1 MIEEKKQELQLSSPE
16 STNYPDPEVKPSST
30 RRIFSAEE
38 KLRILAEVET
48 MEESGE
54 IGAYLRR
61 KGIYSSYLSRWKKEK
76 ESGILDQIVQR
87 KKGRKAHTQEQ
98 HQEELARLRA
108 ENQRLQAQL
117 TRAELIID
125 IQKKVSNLL
134 GLGA

>member
-1 MIEEKKQELQLSSPE
+1 MSGEKKEGVPLAPTE

-30 RRIFSAEE
+30 RRIFSAQE

-48 MEESGE
+48 MEEPGE

-61 KGIYSSYLSRWKKEK
+61 EGIYSSYLWRWRKEK

-87 KKGRKAHTQEQ
+87 KKGRKAHTPEQ
-98 HQEELARLRA
+98 HQQELARLRA

-117 TRAELIID
+117 AKAELIMD
-125 IQKKVSNLL
+125 IQKKVSSLL
-134 GLGA
+134 GLET